1 MLKGILANKKK
12 RSDNFVINSYSIF
25 KEGIKTMASLLLRSS
40 SSFLTKSLKS
50 VHSPS
55 GTLFVRSVHLKKHE
69 AENDVK
75 GFTLVS

>member
-1 MLKGILANKKK
+1 
-12 RSDNFVINSYSIF
+12 
-25 KEGIKTMASLLLRSS
+25 MASLLLRSS
-40 SSFLTKSLKS
+40 SSFLSKSLKS
-50 VHSPS
+50 VHSHSPS